1 MRRALWASLL
11 LVVLPAAAFA
21 IPGTPD
27 HIRAASLL
35 VPYFSTGIDAGA
47 HPDDTLLVVTNE
59 QNADQIIHVQVWDR
73 DGHAVGLYTNI
84 LLHAL
89 QTWDSAMRDFI
100 STASPTVK
108 GQLTVG
114 DFYTGFV
121 TIDAVTGG
129 TTMNPLQAG
138 YPFSTNNYLEGYTYY
153 TRLAEGSA
161 NGLSMVP
168 LEAVSPSIDSYLRD
182 FYPGG
187 SREEIDADARLCAD
201 QLTKGISPCTGDSN
215 GVTDRIHFRQ
225 FGFLPFNGTTKLV
238 IFTWEPF
245 ITGAGPSVICDAPM
259 SGCASDYPFK
269 VYAPNGSTVLDT
281 TARLNHVVNV
291 ITLVGFNSSG
301 WASIWNIPDIGHDL
315 QVYGFSFNSANPAS
329 GPSQSW
335 DAIFEAYILP

>member
-1 MRRALWASLL
+1 MRRVLCASLL
-11 LVVLPAAAFA
+11 LATLPAALYAN
-21 IPGTPD
+21 PGTPD

-35 VPYFSTGIDAGA
+35 VPYFSTGIDSSV

-73 DGHAVGLYTNI
+73 DGHAVALQINI
-84 LLHAL
+84 LLHAF
-89 QTWDSAMRDFI
+89 QTWDTAMRDFI
-100 STASPTVK
+100 ATASPTVK
-108 GQLTVG
+108 AQLTVG
-114 DFYTGFV
+114 AFYTGFV

-129 TTMNPLQAG
+129 TSMNPLQGG
-138 YPFSTNNYLEGYTYY
+138 YPFSAHNYLEGYIYY

-168 LEAVSPSIDSYLRD
+168 LEAVSPSVDAYLRD

-187 SREEIDADARLCAD
+187 SREEIDADGRLCAA
-201 QLTKGISPCTGDSN
+201 QLANGISPCTGDTN
-215 GVTDRIHFRQ
+215 GVLDRVHFRQ

-238 IFTWEPF
+238 VFTWEPF

-269 VYAPNGSTVLDT
+269 LYRPDGSTVIDT
-281 TARLNHVVNV
+281 TVRLNHVVNTF
-291 ITLVGFNSSG
+291 TLVGYDTSG
-301 WASIWNIPDIGHDL
+301 WASIWNIPNIGADL

-335 DAIFEAYILP
+335 DAIFEAYIVP

>member
-1 MRRALWASLL
+1 MRRALWASLM
-11 LVVLPAAAFA
+11 LVVLPTAALA

-35 VPYFSTGIDAGA
+35 VPYFSTGIDSAA

-59 QNADQIIHVQVWDR
+59 FSADQIIHVQVWDR
-73 DGHAVGLYTNI
+73 DGHAVALSTNI
-84 LLHAL
+84 LLHGF

-100 STASPTVK
+100 GTASPTVK

-121 TIDAVTGG
+121 TIDAVSA
-129 TTMNPLQAG
+129 TTSMNPLQSA
-138 YPFSTNNYLEGYTYY
+138 YPFSDHNYLEGYIYY

-168 LEAVSPSIDSYLRD
+168 LEAVSSGLDAYLRD
-182 FYPGG
+182 FYPYG

-201 QLTKGISPCTGDSN
+201 QLAKGISPCTGDSN

-225 FGFLPFNGTTKLV
+225 FGLTALNGTTKLV

-245 ITGAGPSVICDAPM
+245 ITGAGPSVICDQPM

-269 VYAPNGSTVLDT
+269 VYRPDGTLTIDT
-281 TARLNHVVNV
+281 TVRLNHVVNT
-291 ITLVGFNSSG
+291 ITLVGFNTSG
-301 WASIWNIPDIGHDL
+301 WASIWNIPNIGADL

-335 DAIFEAYILP
+335 DAIFEAYIIP